1 MGKINIILKNGFPN
15 VYNEKVSAQR
25 GILIHIGN
33 FGKDTV
39 GFLLPGNGLMRRT
52 INGKDVIVG
61 VSDSAGAF
69 VKLIDYLETKGI
81 ENVKLVIS
89 ENYEKI
95 NK

>member
-1 MGKINIILKNGFPN
+1 
-15 VYNEKVSAQR
+15 
-25 GILIHIGN
+25 
-33 FGKDTV
+33 
-39 GFLLPGNGLMRRT
+39 MRRT

-61 VSDSAGAF
+61 VSDSAGSF

>member
-1 MGKINIILKNGFPN
+1 M
-15 VYNEKVSAQR
+15 
-25 GILIHIGN
+25 
-33 FGKDTV
+33 
-39 GFLLPGNGLMRRT
+39 PGNGLMRRT